1 MRLGRGKAAR
11 PSHAEHPPLPTVTT
25 DPSRP
30 DQPPTPTQRSHNHS
44 RPPALSDL
52 CRSLSFRHPFTGTL
66 WLHVF
71 CLFKTHAG
79 GVGLASLQSNPSRLA
94 ERTGPDRTGPDRTG
108 LATEIKTNKNEISQ
122 LGILQTKIINRIRNK
137 KKTVNEMLIS

>member
-1 MRLGRGKAAR
+1 MAKRQTAITATGSQLRLWGACAVGLLLTAVLVA
-11 PSHAEHPPLPTVTT
+11 
-25 DPSRP
+25 
-30 DQPPTPTQRSHNHS
+30 Q
-44 RPPALSDL
+44 
-52 CRSLSFRHPFTGTL
+52 FTGTL

-94 ERTGPDRTGPDRTG
+94 ERTGPDRTG

-137 KKTVNEMLIS
+137 KKNC